1 MYPPPSPHGGLEAF
15 VWQASKPWEKIV
27 RRKLRAPSS
36 PPLAVWDLFLQL
48 ILMAEISYFAQRG
61 ASRVTPRIMNNLL
74 HRLPLLKAEFTQIHA
89 PKFPH
94 LVDQLEFLADVVED
108 FAEGA
113 YQDMPYTAAAAS
125 AFAIIYTHRLLDIIP
140 DFVAQISFEDDSA
153 VVRAVLAIYE
163 KDFEKYAHSQ
173 HLNWKKITLK
183 P

>member
-1 MYPPPSPHGGLEAF
+1 MTTFPQDNP
-15 VWQASKPWEKIV
+15 
-27 RRKLRAPSS
+27 
-36 PPLAVWDLFLQL
+36 
-48 ILMAEISYFAQRG
+48 MAESTFFAQRG
-61 ASRVTPRIMNNLL
+61 SSRVSPRIMKNLL

-113 YQDMPYTAAAAS
+113 YQDIPYTAAAAS
-125 AFAIIYTHRLLDIIP
+125 AFALIYTHRLLDIIP

-153 VVRAVLAIYE
+153 VVRAVLMLYE
-163 KDFEKYAHSQ
+163 KDFEKYAQAQ
-173 HLNWKKITLK
+173 HIDWKKITLK